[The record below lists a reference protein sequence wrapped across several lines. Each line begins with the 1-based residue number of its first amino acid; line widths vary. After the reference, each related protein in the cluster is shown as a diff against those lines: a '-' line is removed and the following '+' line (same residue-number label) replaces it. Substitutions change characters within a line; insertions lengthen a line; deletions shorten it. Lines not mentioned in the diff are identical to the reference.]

1 MGKSDEIK
9 VLGKGFMRSLRHD
22 NEIFITALKL
32 GTGTG
37 KKTKMD
43 KSPACSCES
52 DLECLCHPLWAK
64 ESCCRIPVIIQ
75 SFRWLFFHLE
85 IAWLHINENTERILF
100 RNFIWKISGH

>member
-9 VLGKGFMRSLRHD
+9 VLGKRFMRSLRH
-22 NEIFITALKL
+22 NGEAFITALKL
-32 GTGTG
+32 GPGTG
-37 KKTKMD
+37 QKTEID

-52 DLECLCHPLWAK
+52 DWECLCHPLWAK
-64 ESCCRIPVIIQ
+64 ESYCGIAVISQ

-85 IAWLHINENTERILF
+85 IACLHINENTERILF